1 VDTRGRAGSDGAAA
15 GAVATRWAPTTVP
28 PVDALAL
35 AALDATAAL
44 VLICDDRGRVLLA
57 NPALQR
63 FTGRPAGDLLGRC
76 FWDVVTIPEEV
87 ELAQEALA
95 QAMAGRERLP
105 REVDWL
111 ATSGRRRRVELQS
124 SVLAD
129 RAGRPYA
136 TAFVGID
143 VTDQR
148 EREARIHRQATTDAL
163 TGVANRGVAVET
175 LGRHLDG
182 ARGGGCGLLFL
193 DLDDFKGVNDRLGH
207 VVGDRVLVEAAARL
221 QELAGPDDVVARFG
235 GDEFVLLRPGA
246 DRAELLGL
254 AERLEA
260 RMRAPFAVVPER
272 LRVGVSIG
280 TATGCPGED
289 TDEVLGRADREMYG
303 VKTRRHG
310 RGRIPAAVGDRVGA

>member
-1 VDTRGRAGSDGAAA
+1 M
-15 GAVATRWAPTTVP
+15 
-28 PVDALAL
+28 DALAL

-44 VLICDDRGRVLLA
+44 VLICDDRGGILLA

-63 FTGRPAGDLLGRC
+63 FAGRAAADLLGHC

-87 ELAQEALA
+87 ELAQAALEE
-95 QAMAGRERLP
+95 AMAGRERLP

-111 ATSGRRRRVELQS
+111 AAGGRRRRVELQS
-124 SVLAD
+124 SVLVD
-129 RAGRPYA
+129 TAGRPYA

-143 VTDQR
+143 VTAQR
-148 EREARIHRQATTDAL
+148 ERAEEIHRQATTDSL

-175 LGRHLDG
+175 LRRHLDIAG
-182 ARGGGCGLLFL
+182 GGGCGLLFL

-207 VVGDRVLVEAAARL
+207 VAGDRVLVEAAARL
-221 QELAGPDDVVARFG
+221 RELAGPDDVVARFG

-246 DRAELLGL
+246 DSAELSVL
-254 AERLEA
+254 AESLEA

-272 LRVGVSIG
+272 LVVGVSIG

-289 TDEVLGRADREMYG
+289 TDEVLSRADREMYG
-303 VKTRRHG
+303 VKTRRRV
-310 RGRIPAAVGDRVGA
+310 RGRVAATDRLGA